1 MLKLVSNKDS
11 VEIHTLQIENGVAT
25 IEPAFDGVQ
34 ELLQGLTDKQQIL
47 NALSQFNSEYVWAV
61 TYESDAS
68 FIVPSNDYSLSVVNI
83 VPDAHKDA
91 INQIAELY
99 GCGSNNLS
107 VKLQGEDGIYWGCH
121 SWWKPEDY
129 AQFSGAELRAQIVPS
144 ELQPSLE
151 FLYERLMLDGDAQEN
166 WQSALD
172 ELGLS
177 LVEADTVESA

>member
-1 MLKLVSNKDS
+1 MLKLVSNKDG

-25 IEPAFDGVQ
+25 VEPAFDGVQ

-47 NALSQFNSEYVWAV
+47 NALSQFNPDYVWAV
-61 TYESDAS
+61 TYDSETP
-68 FIVPSNDYSLSVVNI
+68 FRQPSSEYSLSVVNI
-83 VPDAHKDA
+83 IPDDHKDA

-99 GCGSNNLS
+99 GCGPNNLS

-129 AQFSGAELRAQIVPS
+129 ALFSNEEIRAQLVPS
-144 ELQPSLE
+144 ELVSALE

-166 WQSALD
+166 WQAALA
-172 ELGLS
+172 LNGLS
-177 LVEADTVESA
+177 EAQEETQ